1 MVDNRVNMDY
11 RTLLKKYIRHVGDC
25 EGTSFLSGWY
35 RDGAFTDKEWAELTL
50 LDREVDAEY
59 DDE

>member
-1 MVDNRVNMDY
+1 MDY

-35 RDGAFTDKEWAELTL
+35 RDGAFTDEEWAELTL
-50 LDREVDAEY
+50 LDREVEAEY